1 MVLYIVLFLV
11 VLALC
16 YVLFNF
22 LRIRRMREGT
32 DVMVEMAGII
42 RSGATAFLETEF
54 KTIAIVVVVLA
65 AIFSLFIEVTSGIT
79 FLFGAC
85 MSSAVCVLGM
95 RSATYANVRTA
106 NVARE
111 TRSIGKTVKVALCG
125 GSISGL
131 SVQAFGMLGMVI
143 ILLVWGV
150 DPSAEGHGLVT
161 SMACNPSVMRIST

>member
-65 AIFSLFIEVTSGIT
+65 AIFSLFIELLKGYCFFS
-79 FLFGAC
+79 
-85 MSSAVCVLGM
+85 
-95 RSATYANVRTA
+95 YA
-106 NVARE
+106 
-111 TRSIGKTVKVALCG
+111 
-125 GSISGL
+125 
-131 SVQAFGMLGMVI
+131 F
-143 ILLVWGV
+143 
-150 DPSAEGHGLVT
+150 
-161 SMACNPSVMRIST
+161 

>member
-95 RSATYANVRTA
+95 RSATYATSAPRTLRA
-106 NVARE
+106 KRALSARPSRSPCVAAAFPDCPCR
-111 TRSIGKTVKVALCG
+111 RSACWAWSLSCSSGASTPAPRATVL
-125 GSISGL
+125 
-131 SVQAFGMLGMVI
+131 
-143 ILLVWGV
+143 
-150 DPSAEGHGLVT
+150 
-161 SMACNPSVMRIST
+161 